1 VFSAV
6 TKKYPSRCDNTPIL
20 QQIRAIYKQEHSKRH
35 KESSKVQEFKGS
47 RKPHHELVNNYVDN
61 RPPGEVREA
70 SAAAESRVLSLL
82 NL

>member
-1 VFSAV
+1 MRQYPYSAA
-6 TKKYPSRCDNTPIL
+6 NQGNL
-20 QQIRAIYKQEHSKRH
+20 QAGTLKTAQGKFK
-35 KESSKVQEFKGS
+35 SSKVQRFKGS